1 MGIYDILNKAVDTYL
16 QGGKIMDSI
25 YAVGGSISFLGV
37 IILLT
42 GFRKNFGSLNSIQK
56 AGISLATIGAFIPFI
71 DGFIKGFISC

>member
-1 MGIYDILNKAVDTYL
+1 MGIYDILNKAVYTYL

-42 GFRKNFGSLNSIQK
+42 GFRKILVFNSIQK
-56 AGISLATIGAFIPFI
+56 QELV
-71 DGFIKGFISC
+71 